1 MLKMIDRI
9 NRINI
14 NRMTV
19 EGFKGY
25 NHEKT
30 FELGNTTKIYADNG
44 QGKTSIGEA
53 ITWAFL
59 GSNLWGND
67 KSDSDLKNKT
77 SKKMKVEVEFTDGE
91 KDYILSRSRYGNKTT
106 ITLNNKEIR
115 QVDLYYL
122 LGNKDIFLSIFNP
135 MYYFTMSQKQAREF
149 IVSILPEIKIED
161 VIENL
166 EGFELEYIKDD
177 LTYIHNNPNEYMKKK
192 RKGIKEL
199 EEDIIYIEG
208 ILSTLKEPADIEKY
222 LDMVGLRDTEKK
234 YQDKKKLLEELILEK
249 HNLEKEKVKIENQK
263 IKTLD
268 TTELYK
274 KKMELEKGLELI
286 KAKEYETNKD
296 ILKKLVTLES
306 EVDNLRKEYTEKN
319 NLTLKEGDNCPVCKT
334 VISKH
339 HLAVLEGEIEDTLKE
354 ITEKGKKK
362 TQEINEIIE
371 KEKKLKEKFNVLKEN
386 RIRDFKTKLST
397 INKEIEGIEKK
408 NLEEIKNDKLKEY
421 DIEISLLDK
430 KIETF
435 KKEFKEIEEGY
446 YKLKSE
452 IEVRKKQIEENKE
465 KTIEYQQKI
474 KEHNKTIETYQ
485 KQISIAQNYTSLK
498 VKLLSEIIHKNL
510 DKVEIELQKIVK
522 STGEIKDTF
531 EVKYMGKK
539 HTIISASEK
548 IKAGLEITDMIINL
562 TGLYY
567 PIFVDNGESITEYSI
582 NNDVQIIET
591 RVVKG
596 KKLEVIIEDDIKMAI

>member
-1 MLKMIDRI
+1 MIDRI

-53 ITWAFL
+53 IVWAFL

-166 EGFELEYIKDD
+166 EDYELEYIKKDIN
-177 LTYIHNNPNEYMKKK
+177 YIHNNPNGYMKEK
-192 RKGIKEL
+192 RKEIKEL

-208 ILSTLKEPADIEKY
+208 ILSTLEPRNIEKC
-222 LDMVGLRDTEKK
+222 LDLYELDSVEKE
-234 YQDKKKLLEELILEK
+234 YQDKKKRLEELILEK
-249 HNLEKEKVKIENQK
+249 HTLEKEKFNIENQK
-263 IKTLD
+263 TNIID

-274 KKMELEKGLELI
+274 KKMELEKSIEII
-286 KAKEYETNKD
+286 KAKEYATEKD
-296 ILKKLVTLES
+296 VMREIVMLEN
-306 EVDNLRKEYTEKN
+306 EIENLRQEYKEISQFN
-319 NLTLKEGDNCPVCKT
+319 LKEGDRCPTCRT
-334 VISKH
+334 VINKH
-339 HLAVLEGEIEDTLKE
+339 HLAVLNGEIKDTLNK
-354 ITEKGKKK
+354 ITERGKKK
-362 TQEINEIIE
+362 TQELKKLLE
-371 KEKKLKEKFNVLKEN
+371 KEKDMQTKFNTFKEN
-386 RIRDFKTKLST
+386 RIRDFEEKLRT
-397 INKEIEGIEKK
+397 VNKEIEDIENTDTDDVKA
-408 NLEEIKNDKLKEY
+408 NKLREY
-421 DIEISLLDK
+421 DARISMLDK
-430 KIETF
+430 KIEIS
-435 KKEFKEIEEGY
+435 KNELEEIEEKY
-446 YKLKSE
+446 YKLKTE
-452 IEVRKKQIEENKE
+452 YELMKRQTAENEQKSVELKE
-465 KTIEYQQKI
+465 SI
-474 KEHNKTIETYQ
+474 KEHNSNIAIYKT
-485 KQISIAQNYTSLK
+485 QISIAQKYTSLK
-498 VKLLSEIIHKNL
+498 AKLLSDIIHGNL
-510 DKVEIELQKIVK
+510 NNVEIELQKIVK

-596 KKLEVIIEDDIKMAI
+596 KELEVIIEDDIKMAI

>member
-14 NRMTV
+14 NRITV

-53 ITWAFL
+53 IVWAFL

-166 EGFELEYIKDD
+166 EDYELEYIKKDIN
-177 LTYIHNNPNEYMKKK
+177 YIHNNPNGYMKEK
-192 RKGIKEL
+192 RKEIKEL

-208 ILSTLKEPADIEKY
+208 ILSTLEPRNIEKC
-222 LDMVGLRDTEKK
+222 LDLYELDSAEKE
-234 YQDKKKLLEELILEK
+234 YQDKKKRLEELILEK
-249 HNLEKEKVKIENQK
+249 HTLEKEKFNIENQK
-263 IKTLD
+263 TNIID

-274 KKMELEKGLELI
+274 KKMELEKSIEII
-286 KAKEYETNKD
+286 KAKEYATEKD
-296 ILKKLVTLES
+296 VMRKIVMLEN
-306 EVDNLRKEYTEKN
+306 EVENLRQEYKEISQFN
-319 NLTLKEGDNCPVCKT
+319 LKEGDRCPTCRT
-334 VISKH
+334 VINKH
-339 HLAVLEGEIEDTLKE
+339 HLAVLNGEIKDTLNK
-354 ITEKGKKK
+354 ITERGKKK
-362 TQEINEIIE
+362 TQELKKLLE
-371 KEKKLKEKFNVLKEN
+371 KEKDMQTKFNTFKEN
-386 RIRDFKTKLST
+386 RISDFEEKLRT
-397 INKEIEGIEKK
+397 VNKEIEDIENTDTDDVKA
-408 NLEEIKNDKLKEY
+408 NKLREY
-421 DIEISLLDK
+421 DARISMLDK

-474 KEHNKTIETYQ
+474 KEHNKTIETYK

-596 KKLEVIIEDDIKMAI
+596 KELEVIIEDDIKMAI

>member
-1 MLKMIDRI
+1 MIDRI

-53 ITWAFL
+53 IVWAFL
-59 GSNLWGND
+59 GSNLWGSD
-67 KSDSDLKNKT
+67 KEDSMLKNKS
-77 SKKMKVEVEFTDGE
+77 SKKMKVELEFTDGK
-91 KDYILSRSRYGNKTT
+91 KDYILSRSRYGSKTT

-115 QVDLYYL
+115 QIDLTYM

-208 ILSTLKEPADIEKY
+208 ILSTLEPRNIEKC
-222 LDMVGLRDTEKK
+222 LDLYELDSAEKE
-234 YQDKKKLLEELILEK
+234 YQDKKKRLEELILEK
-249 HNLEKEKVKIENQK
+249 HTLEKEKFNIENQK
-263 IKTLD
+263 TNIID

-274 KKMELEKGLELI
+274 KKMELEKSIEII
-286 KAKEYETNKD
+286 KAKEYATEKD
-296 ILKKLVTLES
+296 VMRKIVMLEN
-306 EVDNLRKEYTEKN
+306 EVENLRQEYKKISQFN
-319 NLTLKEGDNCPVCKT
+319 LKEGDRCPTCRT
-334 VISKH
+334 VINKH
-339 HLAVLEGEIEDTLKE
+339 HLAVLNGEIKDTLNK
-354 ITEKGKKK
+354 ITERGKKK
-362 TQEINEIIE
+362 TQELKKLLE
-371 KEKKLKEKFNVLKEN
+371 KEKDMQAKFNTFKEN
-386 RIRDFKTKLST
+386 RISNFEEKLRT
-397 INKEIEGIEKK
+397 VNKEIEDIENTDTDDVKA
-408 NLEEIKNDKLKEY
+408 NKLREY
-421 DIEISLLDK
+421 DARISMLDK

-474 KEHNKTIETYQ
+474 KEHNKTIETYK

-596 KKLEVIIEDDIKMAI
+596 KELEVIIEDDIKMAI

>member
-1 MLKMIDRI
+1 MLDRYDRIDRI
-9 NRINI
+9 NIKALKI
-14 NRMTV
+14 

-25 NHEKT
+25 KDIRT
-30 FELGNTTKIYADNG
+30 FILGNTTKIYADNG

-53 ITWAFL
+53 IVWAFL

-166 EGFELEYIKDD
+166 EDYELEYIKKDIN
-177 LTYIHNNPNEYMKKK
+177 YIHNNPNGYMKEK
-192 RKGIKEL
+192 RKEIKEL

-208 ILSTLKEPADIEKY
+208 ILSTLEPRNIEKC
-222 LDMVGLRDTEKK
+222 LDLYELDSVEKE
-234 YQDKKKLLEELILEK
+234 YQDKKKRLEELILEK
-249 HNLEKEKVKIENQK
+249 HTLEKEKFNIENQK
-263 IKTLD
+263 TNIID

-274 KKMELEKGLELI
+274 KKMELEKSIEII
-286 KAKEYETNKD
+286 KAKEYATDKD
-296 ILKKLVTLES
+296 VMREIVMLEN
-306 EVDNLRKEYTEKN
+306 EIENLRQEYKEISQSN
-319 NLTLKEGDNCPVCKT
+319 LKEGDRCPTCRT
-334 VISKH
+334 VINKH
-339 HLAVLEGEIEDTLKE
+339 HLAVLNGEIKDTLNK
-354 ITEKGKKK
+354 ITERGKKK
-362 TQEINEIIE
+362 TQELKKLLE
-371 KEKKLKEKFNVLKEN
+371 KEKDMQTKFNTFKEN
-386 RIRDFKTKLST
+386 RISDFEEKLRT
-397 INKEIEGIEKK
+397 VNKEIEDIENTDTDDVKA
-408 NLEEIKNDKLKEY
+408 NKLREY
-421 DIEISLLDK
+421 DARISMLDK
-430 KIETF
+430 KIEIS
-435 KKEFKEIEEGY
+435 KNELEEIEEKY
-446 YKLKSE
+446 YKLKTE
-452 IEVRKKQIEENKE
+452 YELMKRQTAENEQKSVELKE
-465 KTIEYQQKI
+465 SI
-474 KEHNKTIETYQ
+474 KEHNSNIAIYKT
-485 KQISIAQNYTSLK
+485 QISIAQKYTSLK
-498 VKLLSEIIHKNL
+498 AKLLSDIIHGNL
-510 DKVEIELQKIVK
+510 NNVEIELQKIVK

-596 KKLEVIIEDDIKMAI
+596 KELEVIIEDDIKMAI